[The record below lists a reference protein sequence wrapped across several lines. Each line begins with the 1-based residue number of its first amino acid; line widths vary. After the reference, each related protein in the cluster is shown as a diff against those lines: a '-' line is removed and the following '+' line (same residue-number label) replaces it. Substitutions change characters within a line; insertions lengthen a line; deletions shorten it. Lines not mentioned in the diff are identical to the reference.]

1 MRMLHNDDKIEEE
14 INEHDDI
21 VYEESSEEED
31 EMSLKDKLKD
41 LREKLKI
48 CSKEKQEYLMGWQK
62 ERADFVNFKTE
73 EDRRRDELGRYAR
86 EKTIRDF
93 LPVLDSFDMAFVNK
107 DAWEKVDKNWRIGV
121 EYIYAQFLGI
131 LGEYGV
137 KQIGELGAVF
147 NPELHQ
153 SIESIE
159 TEEQD
164 KDNTIETVIQRGYM
178 MNDKIVRPARVNVY
192 VYKK

>member
-1 MRMLHNDDKIEEE
+1 MLHNDDKIEEE

-31 EMSLKDKLKD
+31 ELNLKDKLKD
-41 LREKLKI
+41 LREKLKV
-48 CSKEKQEYLMGWQK
+48 CSKEKQEYLTGWQK

-107 DAWEKVDKNWRIGV
+107 EAWEKVDKNWRIGV
-121 EYIYAQFLGI
+121 EYIYAQLLGI

-164 KDNTIETVIQRGYM
+164 KDNTIEAVIQRGYM

-192 VYKK
+192 VLKK